1 MELFEVKDKI
11 FKEIAEIKSNVKLL
25 ATLQEELTYSIKEVK
40 DSYKL
45 LQSTILKQQSLEEKL
60 NHLTNKINDH
70 DNKFLQQSKTCPVH
84 KVEIENIKTS
94 LEELKQD
101 IKNKNKILIGF
112 LVSIFTYIVYQLINL
127 L

>member
-1 MELFEVKDKI
+1 MELSELKDKI
-11 FKEIAEIKSNVKLL
+11 FQEIAEIKSNVKLL
-25 ATLQEELTYSIKEVK
+25 TTLQKELACSIKEMK

-84 KVEIENIKTS
+84 KVEMENIKTS

-112 LVSIFTYIVYQLINL
+112 LVSVFTYIVYQLIKL

>member
-1 MELFEVKDKI
+1 MELFELKDKI
-11 FKEIAEIKSNVKLL
+11 FQEIAEIKSNIKLL
-25 ATLQEELTYSIKEVK
+25 TTLQKELTYSIKEMK

-45 LQSTILKQQSLEEKL
+45 LQSTIIKQQSLEEKL

-84 KVEIENIKTS
+84 NVEIGNIKTS

-101 IKNKNKILIGF
+101 AKNKNKILIGF

>member
-1 MELFEVKDKI
+1 MELSELKDKI
-11 FKEIAEIKSNVKLL
+11 FQEIAEIKSNVKLL
-25 ATLQEELTYSIKEVK
+25 TTLQKELAYSIKEMK

-84 KVEIENIKTS
+84 KMEIENIKTS

-112 LVSIFTYIVYQLINL
+112 LVSIFTYIVYQLIKL

>member
-1 MELFEVKDKI
+1 MELFELKDKI
-11 FKEIAEIKSNVKLL
+11 FQEIAEIKSNVKLL
-25 ATLQEELTYSIKEVK
+25 ATLQEELTCSIKEMK
-40 DSYKL
+40 DNYKL
-45 LQSTILKQQSLEEKL
+45 LQSAILKQQSLEEKV

-101 IKNKNKILIGF
+101 VRNKNKILIGF
-112 LVSIFTYIVYQLINL
+112 LVSMFTYILYQLIKL

>member
-1 MELFEVKDKI
+1 MELFELKDKI
-11 FKEIAEIKSNVKLL
+11 FQEIAEIKSNVKLL
-25 ATLQEELTYSIKEVK
+25 ATLQEELTYSIKEMK
-40 DSYKL
+40 DNYKL
-45 LQSTILKQQSLEEKL
+45 LQSAILKQQSLEEKL

-101 IKNKNKILIGF
+101 VRNKNKILIGF
-112 LVSIFTYIVYQLINL
+112 LVSMFTYILYQLIKL